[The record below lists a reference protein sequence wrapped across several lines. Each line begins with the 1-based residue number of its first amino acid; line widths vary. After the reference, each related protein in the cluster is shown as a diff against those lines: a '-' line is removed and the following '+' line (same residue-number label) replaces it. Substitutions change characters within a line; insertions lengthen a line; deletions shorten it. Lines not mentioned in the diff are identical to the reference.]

1 MTGLSVRSERSLV
14 RARSGSNRHLV
25 VRVDAPKLDGAAV
38 RKPMNLAFV
47 LDRSGS
53 MGGGKLDFAKGAT
66 LEGISRLQARDR
78 FAVVVYDDQVT
89 VPVESTLA
97 TDSARSRARS
107 ELASIDARGSTDLAS
122 GWLSGCHQIAGR
134 LDEGHVARALLFT
147 DGQANHGE
155 TNPDVLAHHAAELRA
170 RGIVTST
177 FGIGL
182 DFDEQLLRRIADAG
196 GGNARFIE
204 SNADFG
210 RLLREELSDTL
221 DVVHRSLV
229 LHIHTPRGPI
239 GEHIGVEVVGPWAVT
254 RHEGGFDVALGDI
267 VSEEQLEFVLRILL
281 PAAAVGATA
290 ELTFSLSDRD
300 GQVATPAA
308 SAQWTW
314 QTHEA
319 NDQQPRDIGV
329 DRMVASRHAER
340 AREQAVLANRRHDYG
355 SAKRLLLR
363 IADRIAG
370 YANRDPELCDLVTS
384 LRQDAERYGQIMD
397 VQSQKQAYFGSSAK
411 LRGRTATGSA
421 TRTSAPL
428 SDED

>member
-25 VRVDAPKLDGAAV
+25 LRVDAPKLDGAAP

-53 MGGGKLDFAKGAT
+53 MGAGKLDFAKGAT
-66 LEGISRLQARDR
+66 LEGIGRLHASDR
-78 FAVVVYDDQVT
+78 FAVVVYDDRVHI
-89 VPVESTLA
+89 PVESTLA
-97 TDSARSRARS
+97 TEQARKLARS
-107 ELASIDARGSTDLAS
+107 ELALIEARGSTDLAA
-122 GWLSGCHQIAGR
+122 GWLTGCRQIAGR

-155 TNPDVLAHHAAELRA
+155 TDPNVLAHHAAELRT

-182 DFDEQLLRRIADAG
+182 DFDEHLLRGIADAG

-204 SNADFG
+204 SNADFA

-221 DVVHRSLV
+221 DVVHRGLI
-229 LHIHTPRGPI
+229 LHIHTPAGLL
-239 GEHIGVEVVGPWAVT
+239 GEQIGVEVVGPWAVT
-254 RHEGGFDVALGDI
+254 RREGGFDVALGDV
-267 VSEEQLEFVLRILL
+267 VSEEQLEFVVRVGL
-281 PAAAVGATA
+281 PPGSVGTTA
-290 ELTFSLSDRD
+290 ELRFSLSDRD
-300 GQVATPAA
+300 GPVAEPVA
-308 SAQWTW
+308 STQWTW

-319 NDQQPRDIGV
+319 NDRQPRDISV
-329 DRMVASRHAER
+329 DRLVASRHADR
-340 AREQAVLANRRHDYG
+340 AREQAILANRRHDYG

-370 YANRDPELCDLVTS
+370 YAGADAELLALVAT
-384 LRQDAERYGQIMD
+384 LRQDAERYGNPMD
-397 VQSQKQAYFGSSAK
+397 ERLRKLDFFGSSAK
-411 LRGRTATGSA
+411 LRGRTSTGSA
-421 TRTSAPL
+421 TRAP
-428 SDED
+428 ED